1 VAEKRS
7 LLSVHNGTIALVL
20 AISGQHVAVLSAV
33 LYFALRAFAVPARL
47 RLFVTLAV
55 IWLYI
60 LLAGAPPSAI
70 RAGLVAVLEWVARS
84 ASAFPFATVR
94 TPGVTPSLVGL
105 FYVGCLPA
113 ALCEIT
119 FPRERW
125 ARWAA
130 VLVLWTVVWLALVR
144 V

>member
-1 VAEKRS
+1 
-7 LLSVHNGTIALVL
+7 
-20 AISGQHVAVLSAV
+20 
-33 LYFALRAFAVPARL
+33 
-47 RLFVTLAV
+47 
-55 IWLYI
+55 
-60 LLAGAPPSAI
+60 
-70 RAGLVAVLEWVARS
+70 VLEWVARS

-113 ALCEIT
+113 ALCEIA

-144 V
+144 VGSV